1 MRVCCGC
8 HLQAQSI
15 YRGTVLVQY
24 LDREAEEGEIERACK
39 SAEKRTGAER
49 RSEGRLADEPLPCDQ
64 QEGAFDGR
72 KQFKIAS
79 PQVKR
84 TPN

>member
-1 MRVCCGC
+1 M
-8 HLQAQSI
+8 
-15 YRGTVLVQY
+15 QY
-24 LDREAEEGEIERACK
+24 LDREAETRGNREGMQESRETDRSREIER
-39 SAEKRTGAER
+39 
-49 RSEGRLADEPLPCDQ
+49 EGRLADEPLPCDQ